1 MEISSV
7 EIPPYFLCPISL
19 EIMRDPVTL
28 STGMTYDRTSI
39 ERWIFSDKHQTC
51 PVTNQQLTDPD
62 LITPNHTLRRL
73 IQAWC
78 VSHAS
83 DGIERF
89 PTPKPPINKS
99 QIVSLLEEAKNSP
112 HNTVLYLRKLRGLI
126 LEAERNKR
134 LVEECAEVMDFL
146 VLVIKDYTLEDR
158 TNEGHLLYDEE
169 VLESASGIPTTSA
182 CEEALN
188 LLNSLNLSDQGWI
201 RVLAR
206 NGDFIDILTAIMAK
220 SNYQSRA
227 YAVFLL
233 KSLVQVMSPARMILV
248 RSELVQE
255 VVRII
260 QDQVS
265 SKAMKAALQVMCRL
279 SPWGRNRVKAVEAG
293 TVQLLIDMLLD
304 VQDKK
309 ACELMLFVLEQLCR
323 CSEGRSQ
330 FILHGAGIALVS
342 KKIFRVS
349 NVASESSVRILNLV
363 AKYSASPVI
372 LQEMVQLGVVAKL
385 FMVLQMD
392 CTAKAREKAKE
403 ILSLHYKVW
412 RASPCLSPQLKA
424 YYHVVN

>member
-1 MEISSV
+1 MEVSPV

-28 STGMTYDRTSI
+28 STGMTYDRSSI

-99 QIVSLLEEAKNSP
+99 QIVSLLEEAKKP
-112 HNTVLYLRKLRGLI
+112 HNTVLSLRKLRGLT

-134 LVEECAEVMDFL
+134 LVEECTEVMDFL
-146 VLVIKDYTLEDR
+146 ILIIRDYTLEDK
-158 TNEGHLLYDEE
+158 TNGDHLLYDEE
-169 VLESASGIPTTSA
+169 VLESASGIATTSA

-188 LLNSLNLSDQGWI
+188 LLNSLKLSDQGWI
-201 RVLAR
+201 RVLER
-206 NGDFIDILTAIMAK
+206 NGDFIDILTGIMAK
-220 SNYQSRA
+220 LNYQSRA
-227 YAVFLL
+227 HAVFLL

-248 RSELVQE
+248 RSDLVHE

-265 SKAMKAALQVMCRL
+265 SKAMKTALQVLCRL
-279 SPWGRNRVKAVEAG
+279 GPWGRNRVKAVEAG
-293 TVQLLIDMLLD
+293 MVQLLIDMLLD
-304 VQDKK
+304 GQDKK
-309 ACELMLFVLEQLCR
+309 TSELMLFVLEQLCR

-349 NVASESSVRILNLV
+349 NVATESSVRILHLV

-372 LQEMVQLGVVAKL
+372 LQDMLQLGVVAKL

-392 CTAKAREKAKE
+392 CSAKAREKAKE
-403 ILSLHYKVW
+403 ILSLHCRVW

-424 YYHVVN
+424 YYPVVN